1 MSRLSKII
9 RTLFSHVPRRP
20 FPHPSG
26 RKPPLLL
33 HIGPHKTGTTAIQI
47 FCERNR
53 TQLARAGFW
62 YPEVGIEGAQHLVL
76 PACYFSQHPFIP
88 ESLLGGDP
96 EELVDNLAAEVPR
109 GLTPLM
115 SSEVFWRLL
124 SQRSG
129 AFESVVALLGRHF
142 NVHIVV
148 VERPERER
156 LWSGIKHRCRQGFP
170 IDASTELLAL
180 RKDYRRNVA
189 SLLQIGCPV
198 IRIPYNDADCVTAF
212 LEALSTQRFLSQT
225 VRPRYMKAL
234 LKRCGEESLKR
245 RENVAPQEPWFVAFT
260 MEFSRR
266 LHVERDPGGSES
278 RIAIFLQ
285 KVLAIGSELE
295 SIRFLPDEPTVLHRV
310 FEARGSLDRLL
321 TPMEVQAWESI
332 CRHPSVHQVAMST
345 GCADDLRLVCQRRS
359 RPEMLPEIAACG
371 GLVHSLRPG
380 AAGAGPVVLAATLAG
395 CAMTESPRIMPPAS
409 ARLRCSQR

>member
-9 RTLFSHVPRRP
+9 RTLVRLVPRRP
-20 FPHPSG
+20 LPPLSD

-33 HIGPHKTGTTAIQI
+33 HVGPHKTGTTAIQI

-53 TQLARAGFW
+53 KHLARAGFW

-96 EELVDNLAAEVPR
+96 EEIVAVLASERPHA
-109 GLTPLM
+109 LTPLL
-115 SSEVFWRLL
+115 SSEVFWELL
-124 SQRSG
+124 SDRSG
-129 AFESVVALLGRHF
+129 AFESVVALLGRRF

-148 VERPERER
+148 VERPEPER

-170 IDASTELLAL
+170 TDFLVL
-180 RKDYRRNVA
+180 RGDYRRSMARLV
-189 SLLQIGCPV
+189 QVGCPV

-212 LEALSTQRFLSQT
+212 LETLSLQRFLSQT
-225 VRPRYMKAL
+225 VRPRHTKAL
-234 LKRCGEESLKR
+234 LKRCGEESLKL

-260 MEFSRR
+260 MEWSRR
-266 LHVERDPGGSES
+266 LHVERVPGGGES

-285 KVLAIGSELE
+285 KAIAIGSELE
-295 SIRFLPDEPTVLHRV
+295 SIRFLPDEATVLHRV
-310 FEARGSLDRLL
+310 LEAKGSLDRLL

-332 CRHPSVHQVAMST
+332 CRHPAIQQVAMRT
-345 GCADDLRLVCQRRS
+345 GCANELRAVCQ
-359 RPEMLPEIAACG
+359 
-371 GLVHSLRPG
+371 
-380 AAGAGPVVLAATLAG
+380 
-395 CAMTESPRIMPPAS
+395 PRIRNRYQDA
-409 ARLRCSQR
+409 A